1 MSSENVPVEKDNF
14 WIYVGA
20 GLAAVVVLVLVFKNM
35 HNEAIPEKAY
45 QETQAQVESQLKKA
59 K

>member
-1 MSSENVPVEKDNF
+1 MSNESENVEKDNF
-14 WIYVGA
+14 WVYIGI
-20 GLAAVVVLVLVFKNM
+20 GLAAVIVLVIMFKNM